1 MIFTPVIAVQRFR
14 HHTRAAVSSAPS
26 TLTTV
31 CHKKTIGWTQVIR
44 KKEVVIN
51 LSHFFREKYPDG
63 ESASP
68 YVFVCRNHQEL
79 LVKFP
84 MSGQHK
90 IYKLDPQIHQ
100 AAKKSVK
107 SRAGAA

>member
-1 MIFTPVIAVQRFR
+1 MDSKRFCEMLR
-14 HHTRAAVSSAPS
+14 EGYVHSSA
-26 TLTTV
+26 
-31 CHKKTIGWTQVIR
+31 I
-44 KKEVVIN
+44 
-51 LSHFFREKYPDG
+51 FREKQPDG

-79 LVKFP
+79 LVKYP

-107 SRAGAA
+107 RRSGAA

>member
-1 MIFTPVIAVQRFR
+1 M
-14 HHTRAAVSSAPS
+14 
-26 TLTTV
+26 
-31 CHKKTIGWTQVIR
+31 
-44 KKEVVIN
+44 IN
-51 LSHFFREKYPDG
+51 LSHLFREKYPDG

-90 IYKLDPQIHQ
+90 IYKLDAQIHQ

-107 SRAGAA
+107 SRSGAA

>member
-1 MIFTPVIAVQRFR
+1 MDHPVIGCGKEYKQAYFP
-14 HHTRAAVSSAPS
+14 SS
-26 TLTTV
+26 L
-31 CHKKTIGWTQVIR
+31 
-44 KKEVVIN
+44 
-51 LSHFFREKYPDG
+51 FREKYQDG

-68 YVFVCRNHQEL
+68 YVFVCKNHQEL

-107 SRAGAA
+107 RRSGAPERLLTDLTDAMAPWRNQSGAA

>member
-1 MIFTPVIAVQRFR
+1 M
-14 HHTRAAVSSAPS
+14 
-26 TLTTV
+26 
-31 CHKKTIGWTQVIR
+31 
-44 KKEVVIN
+44 VIN
-51 LSHFFREKYPDG
+51 LSHLFREKYPDG

-90 IYKLDPQIHQ
+90 IYKLDAQIHQ

-107 SRAGAA
+107 SRSGAA